1 MDVSMLIT
9 WLCCKGITMLRMIKS
24 KTIVI
29 IDKTFA
35 SNDQNIAIFFNSLN
49 FCHLKGDQD
58 DNASV
63 SRGVGQRTL
72 GQQLRG
78 KGRGWRDVDLHN
90 SIFSGIACAQS
101 YLHSCTI
108 ACACVWQN
116 HIFSFLVNAILA
128 TLVLVVI
135 AI

>member
-1 MDVSMLIT
+1 MAMLQRYYNAQNYQKQDNCNYRQN
-9 WLCCKGITMLRMIKS
+9 LCIQRPKYCDI
-24 KTIVI
+24 
-29 IDKTFA
+29 
-35 SNDQNIAIFFNSLN
+35 FNSLN

-116 HIFSFLVNAILA
+116 HNFSFLVNAILA